1 MGLNWN
7 GLKRQFVTN
16 RNGNSKNLT
25 QLFFSK
31 HTSFSTD
38 VDVAIEFTQSDDVH
52 VADNSVM
59 VVLNDIKHVVYCD
72 VTWISMYGEGEV
84 C

>member
-1 MGLNWN
+1 MRLNWN
-7 GLKRQFVTN
+7 DLKRQFVTN
-16 RNGNSKNLT
+16 RNGNSKNVA
-25 QLFFSK
+25 QFFFAK

-38 VDVAIEFTQSDDVH
+38 IGVAKEFTQSDGV
-52 VADNSVM
+52 VDNSVM